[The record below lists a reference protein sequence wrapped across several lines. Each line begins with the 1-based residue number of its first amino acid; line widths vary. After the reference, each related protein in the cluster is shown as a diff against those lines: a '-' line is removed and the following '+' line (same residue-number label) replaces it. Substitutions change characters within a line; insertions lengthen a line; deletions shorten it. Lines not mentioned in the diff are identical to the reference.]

1 MAPHLMATT
10 RRSARKRALR
20 PALAVLLLAGS
31 IATAEAA
38 PPRIRTDA
46 GNVVPRC
53 VTPQR
58 LMAFLKT
65 RNTNLNPRFG
75 NIAEFYKRH
84 GQAWNVRWDYAF
96 FQMALETNFLT
107 YRQGNGKWG
116 DVNPRQ
122 NNFAGLG
129 TTGGGVPGDSYP
141 DVNTGVLAQIQH
153 LVVYSGERIAS
164 PVGERTRLKQDH
176 ILAASAPKN
185 GRMTFADLAR
195 RWAADRN
202 YGRSIEWVANSFRE
216 QYCTGRNN
224 AADAEPADRK
234 TMEVAR
240 ANLGGPPLESRPTA
254 PPASP
259 VRTVW
264 QASPRPGPIA
274 SRADASAPPAAVSFA
289 RAGAAPSAP
298 APAPERKPARIADS
312 ARAET
317 PSAYST
323 VAEQMIQTGAEQP
336 VQLALAD
343 LDTAPA
349 SNIDIASNTSQH
361 TRTTPQPQPDRSRPL
376 AFAYA
381 GAMGSMLGG
390 SAQRQQPAAQP
401 SASASAGCQIA
412 NASYGGQKAFL
423 IRSGSGTDVRYTVL
437 NVLAGFEKSMLE
449 NYLKASAPGGE
460 SIGEFANRNDAMAKA
475 RELCP
480 GAPAAPVRSATRT
493 G

>member
-1 MAPHLMATT
+1 M
-10 RRSARKRALR
+10 
-20 PALAVLLLAGS
+20 AGS
-31 IATAEAA
+31 IAAAEAA

-75 NIAEFYKRH
+75 NIAEFYKKH

-116 DVNPRQ
+116 DVNPKQ

-185 GRMTFADLAR
+185 RRMTFADLAR

-216 QYCTGRNN
+216 QYCSGRNN
-224 AADAEPADRK
+224 AADAEPTDRK
-234 TMEVAR
+234 AMEVAR
-240 ANLGGPPLESRPTA
+240 ANLGGPPVESRPTA

-264 QASPRPGPIA
+264 QASPRPGPVAARA
-274 SRADASAPPAAVSFA
+274 SVSAPPAAVSFA

-298 APAPERKPARIADS
+298 APAPERKPARIADV
-312 ARAET
+312 APAET
-317 PSAYST
+317 TASYST
-323 VAEQMIQTGAEQP
+323 VAEQMIQTGAGQP
-336 VQLALAD
+336 MQLALAD
-343 LDTAPA
+343 LDAVAA
-349 SNIDIASNTSQH
+349 SNVAIASNTSEH
-361 TRTTPQPQPDRSRPL
+361 TRSAPSPHNSRPL

-381 GAMGSMLGG
+381 GAMGRMLGG
-390 SAQRQQPAAQP
+390 TQASSAQADAQAAQQQ
-401 SASASAGCQIA
+401 SGCQIA

-423 IRSGSGTDVRYTVL
+423 IRSGTAPDVRYTVL

-449 NYLKASAPGGE
+449 NYLKASAPDGE
-460 SIGEFANRNDAMAKA
+460 SIGEFANRNDAMTKA

>member
-1 MAPHLMATT
+1 MAKT
-10 RRSARKRALR
+10 RTCAPGRVLR
-20 PALAVLLLAGS
+20 PALAMMLLAGS
-31 IATAEAA
+31 VVTASAA

-46 GNVVPRC
+46 SNVVPSC

-84 GQAWNVRWDYAF
+84 GEAWHVRRDYAF

-141 DVNTGVLAQIQH
+141 DVSTGVLAQIQH

-185 GRMTFADLAR
+185 RRMTFADLAR

-202 YGRSIEWVANSFRE
+202 YGRSIEWVANSFRQ

-224 AADAEPADRK
+224 TADTEAADRK
-234 TMEVAR
+234 TIETAR
-240 ANLGGPPLESRPTA
+240 ANLGGPPVASRPPA
-254 PPASP
+254 PPVSP

-264 QASPRPGPIA
+264 QASPRPGPVTA
-274 SRADASAPPAAVSFA
+274 RASAPPAVISFS
-289 RAGAAPSAP
+289 RAGAASP
-298 APAPERKPARIADS
+298 APAPERKPFPVAANTTRAPSSGYRTVSELLAHNADEPP
-312 ARAET
+312 AQ
-317 PSAYST
+317 
-323 VAEQMIQTGAEQP
+323 V
-336 VQLALAD
+336 ALA
-343 LDTAPA
+343 APGTTPE
-349 SNIDIASNTSQH
+349 SSVEIASNASQH
-361 TRTTPQPQPDRSRPL
+361 ARSTPRSAASRPL

-381 GAMGSMLGG
+381 GAMGRMLGG
-390 SAQRQQPAAQP
+390 TLASSGAA
-401 SASASAGCQIA
+401 ASQASGCQIT
-412 NASYGGQKAFL
+412 NASYGGKKAFL
-423 IRSGSGTDVRYTVL
+423 IRSGSGSNVRYTVL
-437 NVLAGFEKSMLE
+437 NVLAGFEKSMLA
-449 NYLKASAPGGE
+449 NYIKASAPDGE
-460 SIGEFANRNDAMAKA
+460 SVGEFASRDDAMAKA

-480 GAPAAPVRSATRT
+480 GAPVAPVRSATRT